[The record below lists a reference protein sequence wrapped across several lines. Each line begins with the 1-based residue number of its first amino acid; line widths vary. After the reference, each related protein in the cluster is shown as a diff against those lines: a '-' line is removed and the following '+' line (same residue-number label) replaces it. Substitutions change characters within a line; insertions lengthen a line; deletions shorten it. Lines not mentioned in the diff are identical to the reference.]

1 MQNYESLNTLQ
12 GSVLIGAR
20 QHISLKISSNI
31 ISCFPGSDESSTK
44 ITNVHHSQTTY
55 ELEIIPL
62 YNSLITA
69 TISGVTVYFP
79 AITFWFQNV

>member
-1 MQNYESLNTLQ
+1 M
-12 GSVLIGAR
+12 LIGAR

-44 ITNVHHSQTTY
+44 ITNVHHSQTQSF
-55 ELEIIPL
+55 EIIPL
-62 YNSLITA
+62 YNSLITE